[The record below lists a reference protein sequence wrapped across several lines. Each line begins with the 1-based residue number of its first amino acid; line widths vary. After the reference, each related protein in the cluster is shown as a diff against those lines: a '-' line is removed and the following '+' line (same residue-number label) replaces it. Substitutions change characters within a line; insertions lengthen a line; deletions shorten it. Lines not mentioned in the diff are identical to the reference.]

1 MYFRFAFSAPLSF
14 SREGKN
20 VEGGQVAV
28 KGSAVVY
35 ANRGRALE
43 ELIERANVL
52 YRAGRTA
59 VIHKVP
65 TAWVP
70 IRNRAGRITAAKVE
84 EKAAVDFI
92 GHILLPGGPL
102 PLAFDAKEVASGR
115 RWPLARLGEHQYE
128 YLADCA
134 ATGAFAFVLIA
145 FWQVRGFFVLPFA
158 VLERCWRAWRAGG
171 PASVGPADPGLV
183 RVHFPRYL
191 DFLYSTGEG
200 VAAGGRPQGRS

>member
-1 MYFRFAFSAPLSF
+1 MARIIPQAS
-14 SREGKN
+14 
-20 VEGGQVAV
+20 
-28 KGSAVVY
+28 
-35 ANRGRALE
+35 RGRALE
-43 ELIERANVL
+43 ELIERANAA
-52 YRAGRTA
+52 YRAGRIA

-70 IRNRAGRITAAKVE
+70 LRDCTGRIAAAKVE
-84 EKAAVDFI
+84 QKAAVDFI

-102 PLAFDAKEVASGR
+102 PIAFDAKEVASGR
-115 RWPLARLGEHQYE
+115 RWPLARLEEHQYE

-145 FWQVRGFFVLPFA
+145 FWQAESFFVLSFA
-158 VLERCWRAWRAGG
+158 VLEERWNAWRTGG
-171 PASVGPADPGLV
+171 PASVAAADPGLV

-200 VAAGGRPQGRS
+200 AAAGGRPRSRS